1 MKRLSTTLLLAALLF
16 AAPAAV
22 AAEMMADAKGAS
34 ETNYYIKAS
43 SKRQQEALRGRV
55 IDAKGNPVGY
65 ATIVAMAGE
74 EQAGGTTSDEQGNFS
89 LTLPEGDY
97 KLIIDFVGYK
107 TVERTISM
115 PAQAQLGDITLE
127 ESTTAIDEVVVK
139 AQMIRREAD
148 RFVVDVA
155 NSEAAIGKD
164 GTELLR
170 QSPGVWVKD
179 DEISI
184 NGASGTKL
192 YINNREIKMTGEQ
205 LVRYIKGLRAEDIAK
220 IEIVPQTGAD
230 YDADSRGGIIHITLR
245 RRLENGVMGSVSM
258 QTNHG
263 KYMEVYNPSA
273 SVNAHIGKFDLSA
286 SAWYNN
292 THMLAVSKER
302 TSYGNPP
309 TEINA
314 DSDLDYGGNWGGF
327 DLSAVAEINPRHS
340 VGIWGQYFGDNSES
354 YNNSHTSFIS
364 EVIKRNNESVYDG
377 YDTSERFAAAL
388 NYVIKTDTLGSTL
401 KFIVD
406 YNQNA
411 PTKGEDSHAKI
422 NENGIARDSL
432 YNYRNT
438 SLFRIATASVARERT
453 LSSHWKLKYGAKYT
467 YNEINSASQYRYENA
482 GVWVPSVVDDFDIS
496 YAENI
501 GAAYATATM
510 NYGRFS
516 AVVGLRGEYTY
527 TDGGRDSGVSQSY
540 FSLFPNANFSFALDK
555 QGKHSLVAQ
564 YSRNIT
570 RPNFW
575 NLTPNRMQISDYT
588 FQSGNPLL
596 KPQYTDNIS
605 LTGVVAY
612 KYSLTLAMGMNKDYI
627 QRKMEQD
634 PTNPQMMDMTY
645 ENLPTVNF
653 YLASLSL
660 PINLTKWW
668 DWNTNVTGM
677 IIEQRIDANSPV
689 ETNEMAQWNTTMSFK
704 LPKKFFIDVYYQGTT
719 SMKISNIDMKSN
731 HSMTFNFKKLIK
743 DSWTLQCGLQNVM
756 RSRQALTFEG
766 DGFNR
771 FMETWGQGQDFNVR
785 LGVTWNF
792 KSGKQ
797 FRTKSV
803 EKGADTS
810 RM

>member
-1 MKRLSTTLLLAALLF
+1 MKQLSTTLLLAALLLS
-16 AAPAAV
+16 APAAMAADTSAENDSYALSV
-22 AAEMMADAKGAS
+22 A
-34 ETNYYIKAS
+34 
-43 SKRQQEALRGRV
+43 KRSRSQEALRGRV
-55 IDAKGNPVGY
+55 IDSKGAPVGY
-65 ATIVAMAGE
+65 ATIVAMVGD

-89 LTLPEGDY
+89 LLLPAGEY
-97 KLIIDFVGYK
+97 KIIIDFVGFK
-107 TVERTISM
+107 TEERTVTI
-115 PAQAQLGDITLE
+115 PAESSLGNITLA

-155 NSEAAIGKD
+155 NSDAAIGKD

-184 NGASGTKL
+184 NGSAGTKIF
-192 YINNREIKMTGEQ
+192 INNREIKMTGEQ
-205 LVRYIKGLRAEDIAK
+205 LVRYVKSLRAEDIAK
-220 IEIVPQTGAD
+220 IEVVPQTGAD
-230 YDADSRGGIIHITLR
+230 HDADSSGGAIHITLR

-273 SVNAHIGKFDLSA
+273 SINAHVGKFDLSA
-286 SAWYNN
+286 SVAWYN
-292 THMLAVSKER
+292 TTQDAVSVER
-302 TSYGNPP
+302 TSYENLAA
-309 TEINA
+309 ELNS
-314 DSDLDYGGNWGGF
+314 DSKMTYGGDWGGF
-327 DLSAVAEINPRHS
+327 HVSAVAEINPRHS
-340 VGIWGQYFGDNSES
+340 VGLWAQYTGDNSES
-354 YNNSHTSFIS
+354 YNASRTSFLS
-364 EVIKRNNESVYDG
+364 DVIKRNNESVYDG
-377 YDTSERFAAAL
+377 YDTGEHYAAAL

-401 KFIVD
+401 KFIAD
-406 YNQNA
+406 YNQSTPN
-411 PTKGEDSHAKI
+411 KGEDSHAMI
-422 NENGIARDSL
+422 NENGISTDSL

-467 YNEINSASQYRYENA
+467 YNEINSASQYRYLNA
-482 GVWVPSVVDDFDIS
+482 GVWMPSVVDDFDIS

-527 TDGGRDSGVSQSY
+527 SDGRESGVSQKY
-540 FSLFPNANFSFALDK
+540 FSLFPNANLSVALDK
-555 QGKHSLVAQ
+555 SGKHSLVAQ
-564 YSRNIT
+564 YSRNIA
-570 RPNFW
+570 RPSFW
-575 NLTPNRMQISDYT
+575 NLTPNRQQVSDYT

-596 KPQYTDNIS
+596 KPQYTDNI
-605 LTGVVAY
+605 TVTAVVAY
-612 KYSLTLAMGMNKDYI
+612 KYSLTLGMNIRHDAI
-627 QRKMEQD
+627 QRIVLQD
-634 PTNPQMMDMTY
+634 PNNPQMMELTY
-645 ENLPTVNF
+645 KNLPTDNF
-653 YLASLSL
+653 YLASLNL
-660 PINLTKWW
+660 PFNVTKWW
-668 DWNTNVTGM
+668 DWNTNITGL
-677 IIEQRIDANSPV
+677 ISKQRITEDSEFEV
-689 ETNEMAQWNTTMSFK
+689 NEVAQWNTNMTFK
-704 LPKKFFIDVYYQGTT
+704 LPKKFFVDVYYQGMT
-719 SMKISNIDMKSN
+719 SAKVSNIRMKGN
-731 HSMTFNFKKLIK
+731 HSMTFNIKKQIK
-743 DSWTLQCGLQNVM
+743 DSWTLQCGLQNVI

-771 FMETWGQGQDFNVR
+771 FLETWGQGQDFNVR

-803 EKGADTS
+803 EQGADTS

>member
-1 MKRLSTTLLLAALLF
+1 MKQLSTTILLAALLLV
-16 AAPAAV
+16 APAAEAV
-22 AAEMMADAKGAS
+22 AAM
-34 ETNYYIKAS
+34 AS
-43 SKRQQEALRGRV
+43 SISYAEAASRRSRQQEALRGRV
-55 IDAKGNPVGY
+55 IDTQGQPVGY
-65 ATIVAMAGE
+65 ATIVAMTGE
-74 EQAGGTTSDEQGNFS
+74 EQVGGTTSDEQGNFS
-89 LTLPEGDY
+89 LVLPEGEY
-97 KLIIDFVGYK
+97 KIIVDFVGYK
-107 TVERTISM
+107 TVERTISV
-115 PAQAQLGDITLE
+115 PVQAQLGDITLE
-127 ESTTAIDEVVVK
+127 ESATAIDEVVVK
-139 AQMIRREAD
+139 AQMIHREAD
-148 RFVVDVA
+148 RFVVDVS
-155 NSEAAIGKD
+155 NSDAAIGKD
-164 GTELLR
+164 GAELLR

-184 NGASGTKL
+184 NGAAGTKL

-273 SVNAHIGKFDLSA
+273 SINAHIGKFDLSA

-292 THMLAVSKER
+292 TSMLAKSLER
-302 TSYGNPP
+302 TKYGNPP
-309 TEINA
+309 AELNA
-314 DSDLDYGGNWGGF
+314 DSDMDYSGDWGGF

-340 VGIWGQYFGDNSES
+340 VGIWAQYFGDKSES
-354 YNNSHTSFIS
+354 YNTSRTSFIS
-364 EVIKRNNESVYDG
+364 DAIARNNESIYDG

-406 YNQNA
+406 YNQSA
-411 PTKGEDSHAKI
+411 PAKGEDSHAMI
-422 NENGIARDSL
+422 NENGIAKDSL

-438 SLFRIATASVARERT
+438 SLYRIATASVARERT

-527 TDGGRDSGVSQSY
+527 TDGGRESGVSQKY
-540 FSLFPNANFSFALDK
+540 FSLFPNANLSVALDK
-555 QGKHSLVAQ
+555 SGKHSLVAQ

-605 LTGVVAY
+605 FTGVVAY
-612 KYSLTLAMGMNKDYI
+612 KYSLTLGMNITHDAI
-627 QRKMEQD
+627 QRKMVQD
-634 PTNPQMMDMTY
+634 ATNPQMMELTY
-645 ENLPTVNF
+645 ENLPTMNYYF
-653 YLASLSL
+653 ASLSL
-660 PINLTKWW
+660 PFNVTKWW

-677 IIEQRIDANSPV
+677 IVRQRIDADSHI
-689 ETNEMAQWNTTMSFK
+689 EADKMAEWNTTMTFK
-704 LPKKFFIDVYYQGTT
+704 LPKKFYVDVFYMGMTGV
-719 SMKISNIDMKSN
+719 KVSNIDMKSN
-731 HSMTFNFKKLIK
+731 HSMTFNIKKVIK
-743 DSWTLQCGLQNVM
+743 DSWTLQCGLQNVV
-756 RSRQALTFEG
+756 RSRQAFTFEG

-771 FMETWGQGQDFNVR
+771 FMEIWGQGQNFNVR
-785 LGVTWNF
+785 FGVTWNF

-797 FRTKSV
+797 FRSKSV

>member
-1 MKRLSTTLLLAALLF
+1 MKQLSTTLLLAALLLS
-16 AAPAAV
+16 APAATAADTSAENDSYALSV
-22 AAEMMADAKGAS
+22 A
-34 ETNYYIKAS
+34 
-43 SKRQQEALRGRV
+43 KRSRSQEALRGRV
-55 IDAKGNPVGY
+55 IDSKGAPVGY
-65 ATIVAMAGE
+65 ATIVAMVGD

-89 LTLPEGDY
+89 LLLPAGEY
-97 KLIIDFVGYK
+97 KIIIDFVGFK
-107 TVERTISM
+107 TEERTVTI
-115 PAQAQLGDITLE
+115 PAESSLGDITLA

-155 NSEAAIGKD
+155 NSDAAIGKD

-184 NGASGTKL
+184 NGSAGTKIF
-192 YINNREIKMTGEQ
+192 INNREIKMTGEQ
-205 LVRYIKGLRAEDIAK
+205 LVRYVKSLRAEDIAK
-220 IEIVPQTGAD
+220 IEVVPQTGAD
-230 YDADSRGGIIHITLR
+230 HDADSSGGAIHITLR

-273 SVNAHIGKFDLSA
+273 SINAHLGKFDLSA
-286 SAWYNN
+286 SVAWYN
-292 THMLAVSKER
+292 TTQDAVSVER
-302 TSYGNPP
+302 TSYENLAA
-309 TEINA
+309 ELNS
-314 DSDLDYGGNWGGF
+314 DSKMTYGGDWGGF
-327 DLSAVAEINPRHS
+327 DVSAVAEINPRHS
-340 VGIWGQYFGDNSES
+340 VGLWAQYTGDNGES
-354 YNNSHTSFIS
+354 YNASRTSFLS
-364 EVIKRNNESVYDG
+364 DVIKRNNESVYDG
-377 YDTSERFAAAL
+377 YDTGEHYAAAL

-401 KFIVD
+401 KFIAD
-406 YNQNA
+406 YNQSTPN
-411 PTKGEDSHAKI
+411 KGEDSHAMI
-422 NENGIARDSL
+422 NENGISTDSL

-467 YNEINSASQYRYENA
+467 YNEINSASQYRYLNA

-510 NYGRFS
+510 NYGRIS

-527 TDGGRDSGVSQSY
+527 SDARESGVSQNY
-540 FSLFPNANFSFALDK
+540 FSLFPNANLSVALDK
-555 QGKHSLVAQ
+555 SGKHSIVAQ
-564 YSRNIT
+564 YSRNIA
-570 RPNFW
+570 RPSFW
-575 NLTPNRMQISDYT
+575 NLTPNRQQVSDYT

-596 KPQYTDNIS
+596 KPQYTDNI
-605 LTGVVAY
+605 TVTAVVAY
-612 KYSLTLAMGMNKDYI
+612 KYSLTLGMNIRHDAI
-627 QRKMEQD
+627 QRIVLQD
-634 PTNPQMMDMTY
+634 PNNPQMMELTY
-645 ENLPTVNF
+645 KNLPTDNF
-653 YLASLSL
+653 YLASLNL
-660 PINLTKWW
+660 PFNVTKWW
-668 DWNTNVTGM
+668 DWNTNITGL
-677 IIEQRIDANSPV
+677 ISKQRITEDSEFEV
-689 ETNEMAQWNTTMSFK
+689 NEVAQWNTNMTFK
-704 LPKKFFIDVYYQGTT
+704 LPKKFFIDVYYQGMT
-719 SMKISNIDMKSN
+719 SAKVSNIRMKGN
-731 HSMTFNFKKLIK
+731 HSMTFNIKKQIK
-743 DSWTLQCGLQNVM
+743 DSWTLQCGLQNVI

-771 FMETWGQGQDFNVR
+771 FLETWGQGQDFNVR

-803 EKGADTS
+803 EQGADTS

>member
-1 MKRLSTTLLLAALLF
+1 MKQLSTTLLLAALLLS
-16 AAPAAV
+16 APAAMAADVLAENDSYALSV
-22 AAEMMADAKGAS
+22 A
-34 ETNYYIKAS
+34 
-43 SKRQQEALRGRV
+43 KRSRSQEALRGRV
-55 IDAKGNPVGY
+55 IDSKGAPVGY
-65 ATIVAMAGE
+65 ATIVAMVGD

-89 LTLPEGDY
+89 LLLPAGEY
-97 KLIIDFVGYK
+97 KIIIDFVGFK
-107 TVERTISM
+107 TEERTVTI
-115 PAQAQLGDITLE
+115 PAESSLGDITLA

-155 NSEAAIGKD
+155 NSDAAIGKD

-184 NGASGTKL
+184 NGSAGTKIF
-192 YINNREIKMTGEQ
+192 INNREIKMTGEQ
-205 LVRYIKGLRAEDIAK
+205 LVRYVKSLRAEDIAK
-220 IEIVPQTGAD
+220 IEVVPQTGAD
-230 YDADSRGGIIHITLR
+230 HDADASGGAIHITLR

-273 SVNAHIGKFDLSA
+273 SINAHVGKFDLSA
-286 SAWYNN
+286 SVAWYN
-292 THMLAVSKER
+292 TTQDAVSVER
-302 TSYGNPP
+302 TSYENLAA
-309 TEINA
+309 ELNS
-314 DSDLDYGGNWGGF
+314 DSKMTYGGDWGGF
-327 DLSAVAEINPRHS
+327 HVSAVAEINPRHS
-340 VGIWGQYFGDNSES
+340 VGLWAQYTGDNSES
-354 YNNSHTSFIS
+354 YNASRTSFLS
-364 EVIKRNNESVYDG
+364 DVIKRNNESVYDG
-377 YDTSERFAAAL
+377 YDTGERYAAAL

-406 YNQNA
+406 YNQSA
-411 PTKGEDSHAKI
+411 PTKGEDSHAMI
-422 NENGIARDSL
+422 NENGIQTDSL

-467 YNEINSASQYRYENA
+467 YNEINSASQYRYENT
-482 GVWVPSVVDDFDIS
+482 GVWVPSIVDDFDIS

-527 TDGGRDSGVSQSY
+527 SDARESGVSQNY
-540 FSLFPNANFSFALDK
+540 FSLFPNANLSVALDK
-555 QGKHSLVAQ
+555 SGKHSLVAQ
-564 YSRNIT
+564 YSRNIA
-570 RPNFW
+570 RPSFW
-575 NLTPNRMQISDYT
+575 NLTPNRQQISDYT

-596 KPQYTDNIS
+596 KPQYTDNI
-605 LTGVVAY
+605 TVTAVVAY
-612 KYSLTLAMGMNKDYI
+612 KYSLTLGMNIRHDAI
-627 QRKMEQD
+627 QQIVLQD
-634 PTNPQMMDMTY
+634 PNNPQMMELTFK
-645 ENLPTVNF
+645 NLPTDNYYV
-653 YLASLSL
+653 ASLNL
-660 PINLTKWW
+660 PFNVTKWW
-668 DWNTNVTGM
+668 DWNTNITGL
-677 IIEQRIDANSPV
+677 ISKQRITEDSEFEV
-689 ETNEMAQWNTTMSFK
+689 NEVAQWNTNMTFK
-704 LPKKFFIDVYYQGTT
+704 LPKKFFIDVYYQGMT
-719 SMKISNIDMKSN
+719 SAKVSNIRMKGN
-731 HSMTFNFKKLIK
+731 HSMTLNIKKQIK
-743 DSWTLQCGLQNVM
+743 DSWTLQCGLQNVI

-771 FMETWGQGQDFNVR
+771 FLETWGQGQDFNVR

-803 EKGADTS
+803 EQGADTS

>member
-1 MKRLSTTLLLAALLF
+1 MKQLSTLLLAAMLF
-16 AAPAAV
+16 AAPATM
-22 AAEMMADAKGAS
+22 AAETMAENSGYAMAAK
-34 ETNYYIKAS
+34 TT
-43 SKRQQEALRGRV
+43 KRQQEALRGRV
-55 IDAKGNPVGY
+55 IDAKGQPVGY
-65 ATIVAMAGE
+65 ATIVAMTGD
-74 EQAGGTTSDEQGNFS
+74 EQVGGTTSDEQGNFS
-89 LTLPEGDY
+89 LLLPAGEY
-97 KLIIDFVGYK
+97 KIIIDFVGFK
-107 TVERTISM
+107 TEERTVNI
-115 PAQAQLGDITLE
+115 PADAAMGDITLA

-155 NSEAAIGKD
+155 NSDAAIGKD

-184 NGASGTKL
+184 NGSAGTKIF
-192 YINNREIKMTGEQ
+192 INNREIKMTGEQ
-205 LVRYIKGLRAEDIAK
+205 LVRYVKSLRAEDIAK
-220 IEIVPQTGAD
+220 IEVVPQTGAD
-230 YDADSRGGIIHITLR
+230 HDADSSGGAIHITLR

-273 SVNAHIGKFDLSA
+273 SINAHVGKFDLSA
-286 SAWYNN
+286 SVAWYNTTN
-292 THMLAVSKER
+292 DAVSVER
-302 TSYGNPP
+302 TSYENLAA
-309 TEINA
+309 ELSS
-314 DSDLDYGGNWGGF
+314 DSKMTYGGDWGGF
-327 DLSAVAEINPRHS
+327 HVSAVAEINPRHS
-340 VGIWGQYFGDNSES
+340 VGVWAQYTGDNSES
-354 YNNSHTSFIS
+354 YNDSRTSFIS
-364 EVIKRNNESVYDG
+364 DVIKRNNESIYDG
-377 YDTSERFAAAL
+377 NDTGERFAAAL
-388 NYVIKTDTLGSTL
+388 NYVIKTDSLGSTL

-406 YNQNA
+406 YNQSA
-411 PTKGEDSHAKI
+411 PTKGEDSHAMI
-422 NENGIARDSL
+422 NENGIAKDSL

-453 LSSHWKLKYGAKYT
+453 LSNHWKLKYGAKYT

-527 TDGGRDSGVSQSY
+527 TDGGRESGVSQNY
-540 FSLFPNANFSFALDK
+540 FSLFPNANLSVALDK
-555 QGKHSLVAQ
+555 SGKHSLVAQ
-564 YSRNIT
+564 YSRNIA
-570 RPNFW
+570 RPSFW
-575 NLTPNRMQISDYT
+575 NLTPNRQQVSDYT

-596 KPQYTDNIS
+596 KPQYTDNI
-605 LTGVVAY
+605 TVTAVVAY
-612 KYSLTLAMGMNKDYI
+612 KYSLTLGMNIRHDAI
-627 QRKMEQD
+627 QRIVLQD
-634 PTNPQMMDMTY
+634 PNNPQMMELTY
-645 ENLPTVNF
+645 KNLPTDNF
-653 YLASLSL
+653 YLASLNL
-660 PINLTKWW
+660 PFNVTKWW
-668 DWNTNVTGM
+668 DWNTNITGL
-677 IIEQRIDANSPV
+677 ISKQRITEDSEFEV
-689 ETNEMAQWNTTMSFK
+689 NEVAQWNSNMTFK

-719 SMKISNIDMKSN
+719 SAKLSNIRMASY
-731 HSMTFNFKKLIK
+731 HTMTLNIKKQIK
-743 DSWTLQCGLQNVM
+743 DSWTLQCGLQNVI
-756 RSRQALTFEG
+756 RTRQALTFEG

-771 FMETWGQGQDFNVR
+771 FLETWGQGQDFNVR

-803 EKGADTS
+803 EQGADTS

>member
-1 MKRLSTTLLLAALLF
+1 MKQLSTLLLAAMLF
-16 AAPAAV
+16 AAPATMAAEAMAENSGYAV
-22 AAEMMADAKGAS
+22 AAK
-34 ETNYYIKAS
+34 TT
-43 SKRQQEALRGRV
+43 KRQQEALRGRV
-55 IDAKGNPVGY
+55 IDAKGQPVGY
-65 ATIVAMAGE
+65 ATIVAMTGD
-74 EQAGGTTSDEQGNFS
+74 EQVGGTTSDEQGNFS
-89 LTLPEGDY
+89 LLLPAGEY
-97 KLIIDFVGYK
+97 KIIIDFVGYK
-107 TVERTISM
+107 TEERTVNIPTDSAM
-115 PAQAQLGDITLE
+115 GDITLA

-155 NSEAAIGKD
+155 NSDAAIGKD

-184 NGASGTKL
+184 NGSAGTKIF
-192 YINNREIKMTGEQ
+192 INNREIKMTGEQ
-205 LVRYIKGLRAEDIAK
+205 LVRYVKSLRAEDIAK
-220 IEIVPQTGAD
+220 IEVVPQTGAD
-230 YDADSRGGIIHITLR
+230 HDADSSGGAIHITLR

-273 SVNAHIGKFDLSA
+273 SINAHVGKFDLSA

-292 THMLAVSKER
+292 TEQDAVSVER
-302 TSYGNPP
+302 TSYENLAA
-309 TEINA
+309 ELNS
-314 DSDLDYGGNWGGF
+314 DSKMTYGGDWGGF
-327 DLSAVAEINPRHS
+327 HVSAVAEINPRHS
-340 VGIWGQYFGDNSES
+340 VGLWAQYTGDNSES
-354 YNNSHTSFIS
+354 YNDSRTSFIS
-364 EVIKRNNESVYDG
+364 DVIKRNNESIYDG
-377 YDTSERFAAAL
+377 YDTGERYAAAL

-406 YNQNA
+406 YNQSA
-411 PTKGEDSHAKI
+411 PTKGEDSHAMI
-422 NENGIARDSL
+422 NENGIAKDSL

-467 YNEINSASQYRYENA
+467 YNEVNSASQYRYENA
-482 GVWVPSVVDDFDIS
+482 GVWVPSIVDDFDIS

-527 TDGGRDSGVSQSY
+527 TDGGRESGVSQKY
-540 FSLFPNANFSFALDK
+540 FSLFPNANLSFALDK
-555 QGKHSLVAQ
+555 SGKHSLVAQ
-564 YSRNIT
+564 YSRSIA

-575 NLTPNRMQISDYT
+575 NLTPNRQQISDYT

-596 KPQYTDNIS
+596 KPQYTDNI
-605 LTGVVAY
+605 TVTAVVAY
-612 KYSLTLAMGMNKDYI
+612 KYSLTLGMNIRHDAI
-627 QRKMEQD
+627 QRIVLQD
-634 PTNPQMMDMTY
+634 PNNPQMMELTY
-645 ENLPTVNF
+645 KNLPTDNF
-653 YLASLSL
+653 YLASLNL
-660 PINLTKWW
+660 PFNVTKWW
-668 DWNTNVTGM
+668 DWNTNITGL
-677 IIEQRIDANSPV
+677 ISKQRITEDSEFEV
-689 ETNEMAQWNTTMSFK
+689 NEVAQWNSNMTFK

-719 SMKISNIDMKSN
+719 SAKLSNIRMKGN
-731 HSMTFNFKKLIK
+731 HSMTFNIKKQIK
-743 DSWTLQCGLQNVM
+743 DSWTLQCGLQNVI
-756 RSRQALTFEG
+756 RTRQALTFEG

-771 FMETWGQGQDFNVR
+771 FLETWGQGQDFNVR

-803 EKGADTS
+803 EQGADTS

>member
-1 MKRLSTTLLLAALLF
+1 MKQLSTLLLAAMLL
-16 AAPAAV
+16 AAPATMATEAV
-22 AAEMMADAKGAS
+22 AEVSAYE
-34 ETNYYIKAS
+34 KATT
-43 SKRQQEALRGRV
+43 KRQQEALRGRV
-55 IDAKGNPVGY
+55 IDSKGNPVGY
-65 ATIVAMAGE
+65 ATIVAMAGDN
-74 EQAGGTTSDEQGNFS
+74 QAEGTTSDEQGNFS

-107 TVERTISM
+107 TVERTISF
-115 PAQAQLGDITLE
+115 PTQAELGDIILE

-155 NSEAAIGKD
+155 NSETAIGKD

-170 QSPGVWVKD
+170 QSPGVWIKD

-205 LVRYIKGLRAEDIAK
+205 LVRYIKSLRAEDIAK

-273 SVNAHIGKFDLSA
+273 SINAHIGKFDLSA

-292 THMLAVSKER
+292 TSMRAVSEER
-302 TSYGNPP
+302 TSYDNPP
-309 TEINA
+309 TQLNA
-314 DSDLDYGGNWGGF
+314 DSNLDYGGDWGGF

-354 YNNSHTSFIS
+354 CTDSRTSFIS
-364 EVIKRNNESVYDG
+364 DAIKRNNESVYNGFDK
-377 YDTSERFAAAL
+377 DERFAAAL

-406 YNQNA
+406 YNQKTPN
-411 PTKGEDSHAKI
+411 KGEDSHAKI
-422 NENGIARDSL
+422 NENGIVKDSL

-438 SLFRIATASVARERT
+438 SLFRIATAQVARERN

-467 YNEINSASQYRYENA
+467 YNEINSASQYRYEDA
-482 GVWVPSVVDDFDIS
+482 GVWVPSIVDDFDIS

-527 TDGGRDSGVSQSY
+527 TDGGRESGVSQSY

-564 YSRNIT
+564 YSRSIT

-596 KPQYTDNIS
+596 KPQYTDNIN
-605 LTGVVAY
+605 LTAVVAY
-612 KYSLTLAMGMNKDYI
+612 KYSLTLGMGMSNDYI
-627 QRKMEQD
+627 QRKMVPD
-634 PTNPQMMDMTY
+634 ATNPQMMAMTY

-689 ETNEMAQWNTTMSFK
+689 EANEMAQWNTTMAFK

-743 DSWTLQCGLQNVM
+743 DSWTLQCGLQNVI

-766 DGFNR
+766 EGFNR

-797 FRTKSV
+797 FNSKRV
-803 EKGADTS
+803 EQGADTS

>member
-1 MKRLSTTLLLAALLF
+1 MKQLSTTILLAALLF
-16 AAPAAV
+16 AAPAAEAATVNATNGNYAV
-22 AAEMMADAKGAS
+22 AAMKS
-34 ETNYYIKAS
+34 
-43 SKRQQEALRGRV
+43 RQQEALRGRV
-55 IDAKGNPVGY
+55 IDTKGQAVGY
-65 ATIVAMAGE
+65 ATIVALVGE
-74 EQAGGTTSDEQGNFS
+74 EQVGGTTSDEQGNFS

-97 KLIIDFVGYK
+97 KLVIDFVGYK

-115 PAQAQLGDITLE
+115 PEQAQLGDITLE
-127 ESTTAIDEVVVK
+127 EATTAIDEVVVK

-155 NSEAAIGKD
+155 NSDAAIGKD

-184 NGASGTKL
+184 NGSAGTKIF
-192 YINNREIKMTGEQ
+192 INNREIKMTGEQ
-205 LVRYIKGLRAEDIAK
+205 LVRYVKSLRAEDIAK
-220 IEIVPQTGAD
+220 IEVVPQTGAD
-230 YDADSRGGIIHITLR
+230 HDADSSGGAIHITLR

-273 SVNAHIGKFDLSA
+273 SINAHVGKFDLSA

-292 THMLAVSKER
+292 TEMDAVSVER
-302 TSYGNPP
+302 TSYENLAA
-309 TEINA
+309 ELSS
-314 DSDLDYGGNWGGF
+314 DSKMTYGGDWGGF
-327 DLSAVAEINPRHS
+327 DVSAVAEINPRHS
-340 VGIWGQYFGDNSES
+340 VGLWAQYYGDNSES
-354 YNNSHTSFIS
+354 YNDSRTSFLS
-364 EVIKRNNESVYDG
+364 DAIKRNNESIYDG
-377 YDTSERFAAAL
+377 YDTGERFAVAL
-388 NYVIKTDTLGSTL
+388 NYVIKTDSLGSTL
-401 KFIVD
+401 KFIAD
-406 YNQNA
+406 YNQSA
-411 PTKGEDSHAKI
+411 PTKGEDSHAII
-422 NENGIARDSL
+422 NENGIAKDSL

-438 SLFRIATASVARERT
+438 SLYRIATASVARERT

-467 YNEINSASQYRYENA
+467 YNEVNSASQYRYENA
-482 GVWVPSVVDDFDIS
+482 GQWVPSVVDDFDIS

-527 TDGGRDSGVSQSY
+527 TDGGRESGVSQKY

-555 QGKHSLVAQ
+555 SGKHSLVAQ
-564 YSRNIT
+564 YSRSIA

-596 KPQYTDNIS
+596 KPQYTDNI
-605 LTGVVAY
+605 TVTAVVAY
-612 KYSLTLAMGMNKDYI
+612 KYSLTLGMNIRRDVI
-627 QRKMEQD
+627 QRMMVQD
-634 PTNPQMMDMTY
+634 PNNPMMMDLTY
-645 ENLPTVNF
+645 RNLPTENY
-653 YLASLSL
+653 YLASLNL
-660 PINLTKWW
+660 PFNVTKWW
-668 DWNTNVTGM
+668 DWNTNITGL
-677 IIEQRIDANSPV
+677 ISKQRITEDSEFEVNKV
-689 ETNEMAQWNTTMSFK
+689 AQWNSNMTFK
-704 LPKKFFIDVYYQGTT
+704 LPKKFFIDVYYQGVT
-719 SMKISNIDMKSN
+719 SAKVSNIRMDSY
-731 HSMTFNFKKLIK
+731 HTMTLNIKKQIK
-743 DSWTLQCGLQNVM
+743 DSWTLQCGLQNII

-803 EKGADTS
+803 EQGADTS

>member
-1 MKRLSTTLLLAALLF
+1 MKQLSTTILLTALLF
-16 AAPAAV
+16 AAHAAEAATVNATSDNYAV
-22 AAEMMADAKGAS
+22 AAMKS
-34 ETNYYIKAS
+34 
-43 SKRQQEALRGRV
+43 RQQEALRGRV
-55 IDAKGNPVGY
+55 IDTKGQAVGY
-65 ATIVAMAGE
+65 ATIVALVGD
-74 EQAGGTTSDEQGNFS
+74 EQVGGTTSDEQGNFS
-89 LTLPEGDY
+89 LTLPEGEY
-97 KLIIDFVGYK
+97 KLVIDFVGYK

-127 ESTTAIDEVVVK
+127 EATTAIDEVVVK

-155 NSEAAIGKD
+155 NSDAAIGKD
-164 GTELLR
+164 GAELLR

-179 DEISI
+179 DDISI

-192 YINNREIKMTGEQ
+192 FINDREIKMTGEQ
-205 LVRYIKGLRAEDIAK
+205 LVRYVKSLRAEDISK

-230 YDADSRGGIIHITLR
+230 HDADSSGGIIHITLR
-245 RRLENGVMGSVSM
+245 RRLDNGVMGSVSM

-273 SVNAHIGKFDLSA
+273 SINAHVGKFDLSA
-286 SAWYNN
+286 SVAWYN
-292 THMLAVSKER
+292 TTQDAVSVER
-302 TSYGNPP
+302 TSYENLAA
-309 TEINA
+309 ELNS
-314 DSDLDYGGNWGGF
+314 DSKMTYGGDWGGF
-327 DLSAVAEINPRHS
+327 HVSAVAEINPRHS
-340 VGIWGQYFGDNSES
+340 VGLWAQYTGDNSES
-354 YNNSHTSFIS
+354 YNTSRTSFLS
-364 EVIKRNNESVYDG
+364 DVIKRNNESVYDG
-377 YDTSERFAAAL
+377 YDTSERYAAAL

-406 YNQNA
+406 YNQSA
-411 PTKGEDSHAKI
+411 PTKGEDSHAMI
-422 NENGIARDSL
+422 NENGIAKDSL

-438 SLFRIATASVARERT
+438 SLYRIATASVARERT

-467 YNEINSASQYRYENA
+467 YNEVNSASQYRYENA
-482 GVWVPSVVDDFDIS
+482 GVWVPSIVDDFDIS

-527 TDGGRDSGVSQSY
+527 TDGGRESGVSQKY
-540 FSLFPNANFSFALDK
+540 FSLFPNANLSVALDK
-555 QGKHSLVAQ
+555 SGKHSLVAQ
-564 YSRNIT
+564 YSRSIA

-596 KPQYTDNIS
+596 KPQYTDNI
-605 LTGVVAY
+605 TVTAVVAY
-612 KYSLTLAMGMNKDYI
+612 KYSLTLGMNIRHDAI
-627 QRKMEQD
+627 QQIVLQD
-634 PTNPQMMDMTY
+634 PNNPMMMELTCK
-645 ENLPTVNF
+645 NLPTENY
-653 YLASLSL
+653 YLASLNL
-660 PINLTKWW
+660 PFNVTKWW
-668 DWNTNVTGM
+668 DWNTNITGL
-677 IIEQRIDANSPV
+677 ISKQRITEDSPFEV
-689 ETNEMAQWNTTMSFK
+689 NKLAQWNSNMTFK
-704 LPKKFFIDVYYQGTT
+704 LPKKFFIDVYYQGMT
-719 SMKISNIDMKSN
+719 SAKVSNIRMKGN
-731 HSMTFNFKKLIK
+731 HSMTFNIKKQIK
-743 DSWTLQCGLQNVM
+743 DSWTLQCGLQNVI
-756 RSRQALTFEG
+756 RSRQAMTFEG

-803 EKGADTS
+803 EQGADTS

>member
-1 MKRLSTTLLLAALLF
+1 MKQLSTTLLLAAMLLS
-16 AAPAAV
+16 APATMAADVLATNDSYALSV
-22 AAEMMADAKGAS
+22 A
-34 ETNYYIKAS
+34 
-43 SKRQQEALRGRV
+43 KRSRSQEAVRGRV
-55 IDAKGNPVGY
+55 IDSKGQVIGY
-65 ATIVAMAGE
+65 ATIVAMVGD

-89 LTLPEGDY
+89 LLLPAGEY
-97 KLIIDFVGYK
+97 KIIIDFVGYK
-107 TVERTISM
+107 TEERTVTL
-115 PAQAQLGDITLE
+115 PAENSLGDITLT

-155 NSEAAIGKD
+155 NSDAAIGKD

-192 YINNREIKMTGEQ
+192 FINNREIKMTGEQ

-220 IEIVPQTGAD
+220 IEVVPQTGAD
-230 YDADSRGGIIHITLR
+230 HDADSSGGAIHITLR

-273 SVNAHIGKFDLSA
+273 SINAHVGKFDLSA

-292 THMLAVSKER
+292 THMEAVSEER
-302 TSYGNPP
+302 TSYKNLAA
-309 TEINA
+309 ELNS
-314 DSDLDYGGNWGGF
+314 DSEMDYGGGWGGF
-327 DLSAVAEINPRHS
+327 DVSAVAEINPRHS
-340 VGIWGQYFGDNSES
+340 VGVWAQYFGDNSES
-354 YNNSHTSFIS
+354 YNDSRTSYIS
-364 EVIKRNNESVYDG
+364 DVIKRNNESVYDG

-406 YNQNA
+406 YNQSA

-422 NENGIARDSL
+422 TENGIPTDSL

-453 LSSHWKLKYGAKYT
+453 LSSHWTLKYGAKYT
-467 YNEINSASQYRYENA
+467 YNEINSASQYRYLKDN
-482 GVWVPSVVDDFDIS
+482 VWVPSVVDDFDIS

-527 TDGGRDSGVSQSY
+527 TDGGRDSGVSQKY

-564 YSRNIT
+564 YSRSIA

-596 KPQYTDNIS
+596 KPQYTDNI
-605 LTGVVAY
+605 TITAVVAY
-612 KYSLTLAMGMNKDYI
+612 KYSLTLGMNIRHDVI
-627 QRKMEQD
+627 QRMMVQD
-634 PTNPQMMDMTY
+634 TNNPMMMNLTY
-645 ENLPTVNF
+645 ENLPTENYYV
-653 YLASLSL
+653 ASLNL
-660 PINLTKWW
+660 PFNVTKWW
-668 DWNTNVTGM
+668 DWNTNITGL
-677 IIEQRIDANSPV
+677 ISKQRITEDSPFEV
-689 ETNEMAQWNTTMSFK
+689 NEVAQWNTNMTFK
-704 LPKKFFIDVYYQGTT
+704 LPKKFFIDVYYQGMT
-719 SMKISNIDMKSN
+719 SAKVSNIRMKGN
-731 HSMTFNFKKLIK
+731 HSMTFNIKKQIK
-743 DSWTLQCGLQNVM
+743 DSWTLQCGLQNII

-766 DGFNR
+766 DGFTR

-803 EKGADTS
+803 EQGADTS

>member
-1 MKRLSTTLLLAALLF
+1 MKQLSTTLLLAALLLS
-16 AAPAAV
+16 APAAMAADTSAENDSYALSV
-22 AAEMMADAKGAS
+22 A
-34 ETNYYIKAS
+34 
-43 SKRQQEALRGRV
+43 KRSRSQEALRGRV
-55 IDAKGNPVGY
+55 IDSKGAPVGY
-65 ATIVAMAGE
+65 ATIVAMVGD

-89 LTLPEGDY
+89 LLLPAGEY
-97 KLIIDFVGYK
+97 KIIIDFVGFK
-107 TVERTISM
+107 TEERTVTI
-115 PAQAQLGDITLE
+115 PAESSLGDITLA

-155 NSEAAIGKD
+155 NSDAAIGKD

-184 NGASGTKL
+184 NGSAGTKIF
-192 YINNREIKMTGEQ
+192 INNREIKMTGEQ
-205 LVRYIKGLRAEDIAK
+205 LVRYVKSLRAEDIAK
-220 IEIVPQTGAD
+220 IEVVPQTGAD
-230 YDADSRGGIIHITLR
+230 HDADSSGGAIHITLR

-273 SVNAHIGKFDLSA
+273 SINAHLGKFDLSA
-286 SAWYNN
+286 SVAWYNTTN
-292 THMLAVSKER
+292 DAVSVER
-302 TSYGNPP
+302 TSYENLAA
-309 TEINA
+309 ELNS
-314 DSDLDYGGNWGGF
+314 DSKMTYGGDWGGF
-327 DLSAVAEINPRHS
+327 HVSAVAEINPRHS
-340 VGIWGQYFGDNSES
+340 VGLWAQYTGDNSES
-354 YNNSHTSFIS
+354 YNASRTSFLS
-364 EVIKRNNESVYDG
+364 DVIKRNNESVYDG
-377 YDTSERFAAAL
+377 YDTGEHYAAAL

-401 KFIVD
+401 KFIAD
-406 YNQNA
+406 YNQSTPN
-411 PTKGEDSHAKI
+411 KGEDSHAMI
-422 NENGIARDSL
+422 NENGIQTDSL

-467 YNEINSASQYRYENA
+467 YNEINSASQYRYLNA

-527 TDGGRDSGVSQSY
+527 SDARESGVSQNY
-540 FSLFPNANFSFALDK
+540 FSLFPNANLSVALDK
-555 QGKHSLVAQ
+555 SGKHSLVAQ
-564 YSRNIT
+564 YSRNIA
-570 RPNFW
+570 RPSFW
-575 NLTPNRMQISDYT
+575 NLTPNRQQVSDYT

-596 KPQYTDNIS
+596 KPQYTDNI
-605 LTGVVAY
+605 TVTAVVAY
-612 KYSLTLAMGMNKDYI
+612 KYSLTLGMNIRHDAI
-627 QRKMEQD
+627 QRIVLQD
-634 PTNPQMMDMTY
+634 PNNPQMMELTY
-645 ENLPTVNF
+645 KNLPTDNY
-653 YLASLSL
+653 YLASLNL
-660 PINLTKWW
+660 PFNVTKWW
-668 DWNTNVTGM
+668 DWNTNITGL
-677 IIEQRIDANSPV
+677 ISKQRITENSEFEV
-689 ETNEMAQWNTTMSFK
+689 NEVAQWNTNMTFK
-704 LPKKFFIDVYYQGTT
+704 LPKKFFIDVYYQGMT
-719 SMKISNIDMKSN
+719 SAKVSNIRMKGN
-731 HSMTFNFKKLIK
+731 HSMTFNIKKQIK
-743 DSWTLQCGLQNVM
+743 DSWTLQCGLQNVI

-771 FMETWGQGQDFNVR
+771 FLETWGQGQDFNVR

-803 EKGADTS
+803 EQGADTS

>member
-1 MKRLSTTLLLAALLF
+1 MKQLSTLLLAAMLF
-16 AAPAAV
+16 AAPATMAAEAMAENSGYAV
-22 AAEMMADAKGAS
+22 AAK
-34 ETNYYIKAS
+34 TT
-43 SKRQQEALRGRV
+43 KRQQETLRGRV
-55 IDAKGNPVGY
+55 IDAKGQPVGY
-65 ATIVAMAGE
+65 ATIVAMVGD
-74 EQAGGTTSDEQGNFS
+74 EQVGGTTSDEQGNFS
-89 LTLPEGDY
+89 IALPAGEY
-97 KLIIDFVGYK
+97 KIIIDFVGYK
-107 TVERTISM
+107 TEERTVNIPTDSAM
-115 PAQAQLGDITLE
+115 GDITLA

-155 NSEAAIGKD
+155 NSDAAIGKD

-184 NGASGTKL
+184 NGSAGTKIF
-192 YINNREIKMTGEQ
+192 INNREIKMTGEQ
-205 LVRYIKGLRAEDIAK
+205 LVRYVKSLRAEDIAK
-220 IEIVPQTGAD
+220 IEVVPQTGAD
-230 YDADSRGGIIHITLR
+230 HDADSSGGAIHITLR

-273 SVNAHIGKFDLSA
+273 SINAHVGKFDLSA
-286 SAWYNN
+286 SAAWYNTTN
-292 THMLAVSKER
+292 DAVSVER
-302 TSYGNPP
+302 TSYENLAA
-309 TEINA
+309 ELNS
-314 DSDLDYGGNWGGF
+314 DSKMTYGGDWGGF
-327 DLSAVAEINPRHS
+327 HVSAVAEINPRHS
-340 VGIWGQYFGDNSES
+340 VGLWAQYTVDNSES
-354 YNNSHTSFIS
+354 YNTSRTSFLS
-364 EVIKRNNESVYDG
+364 DVIKRNNESVYDG
-377 YDTSERFAAAL
+377 YDTGEHYAAAL

-406 YNQNA
+406 YNQSV
-411 PTKGEDSHAKI
+411 PTKGEDSHAMI
-422 NENGIARDSL
+422 NENGIAKDSL

-453 LSSHWKLKYGAKYT
+453 LSNHWKLKYGAKYT

-527 TDGGRDSGVSQSY
+527 TDGGRDSGVSQKY
-540 FSLFPNANFSFALDK
+540 FSLFPNANLSFALDK
-555 QGKHSLVAQ
+555 SGKHSIVAQ
-564 YSRNIT
+564 YSRSIA

-575 NLTPNRMQISDYT
+575 NLTPNRQQISDYT

-596 KPQYTDNIS
+596 KPQYTDNI
-605 LTGVVAY
+605 TVTAVVAY
-612 KYSLTLAMGMNKDYI
+612 KYSLTLGMNIRHDAI
-627 QRKMEQD
+627 QRIVLQD
-634 PTNPQMMDMTY
+634 PNNPQMMELTY
-645 ENLPTVNF
+645 KNLPTNNF
-653 YLASLSL
+653 YLASLNL
-660 PINLTKWW
+660 PFNVTKWW
-668 DWNTNVTGM
+668 DWNTNITGL
-677 IIEQRIDANSPV
+677 ISKQRITEDSEFEV
-689 ETNEMAQWNTTMSFK
+689 NEVAQWNSNMTFK

-719 SMKISNIDMKSN
+719 SAKVSNIRMDSY
-731 HSMTFNFKKLIK
+731 HTMTLNIKKQIK
-743 DSWTLQCGLQNVM
+743 DSWTLQCGLQNVI

-771 FMETWGQGQDFNVR
+771 FLETWGQGQDFNVR

-803 EKGADTS
+803 EQGADTS

>member
-1 MKRLSTTLLLAALLF
+1 MKQLSTLLLAAMLF
-16 AAPAAV
+16 AAPATMTAEAMAENSGYAM
-22 AAEMMADAKGAS
+22 AAK
-34 ETNYYIKAS
+34 TT
-43 SKRQQEALRGRV
+43 KRQQEALRGRV
-55 IDAKGNPVGY
+55 IDAKGQPVGY
-65 ATIVAMAGE
+65 ATIVAMVGD
-74 EQAGGTTSDEQGNFS
+74 EQVGGTTSDEQGNFS
-89 LTLPEGDY
+89 LLLPAGEY
-97 KLIIDFVGYK
+97 KIIIDFVGYK
-107 TVERTISM
+107 TEERTVNIPTDSAM
-115 PAQAQLGDITLE
+115 GDITLA

-155 NSEAAIGKD
+155 NSDAAIGKD

-184 NGASGTKL
+184 NGSAGTKIF
-192 YINNREIKMTGEQ
+192 INNREIKMTGEQ
-205 LVRYIKGLRAEDIAK
+205 LVRYVKSLRAEDIAK
-220 IEIVPQTGAD
+220 IEVVPQTGAD
-230 YDADSRGGIIHITLR
+230 HDADSSGGAIHITLR

-273 SVNAHIGKFDLSA
+273 SINAHVGKFDLSA

-292 THMLAVSKER
+292 TETDAVSVER
-302 TSYGNPP
+302 TSYENLAA
-309 TEINA
+309 ELNS
-314 DSDLDYGGNWGGF
+314 DSKMTYGGDWGGF
-327 DLSAVAEINPRHS
+327 DVSAVAEINPRHS
-340 VGIWGQYFGDNSES
+340 VGVWAQYTGDNSES
-354 YNNSHTSFIS
+354 YNDSRTSFIS
-364 EVIKRNNESVYDG
+364 DAIKRNNESIYDG
-377 YDTSERFAAAL
+377 YDTSERYAAAF
-388 NYVIKTDTLGSTL
+388 NYVIKTDSLGSTL
-401 KFIVD
+401 KFIAD
-406 YNQNA
+406 YNQSV
-411 PTKGEDSHAKI
+411 PTKGEDSHAMI
-422 NENGIARDSL
+422 NENGIAKDSL

-453 LSSHWKLKYGAKYT
+453 LSNHWKLKYGAKYT

-482 GVWVPSVVDDFDIS
+482 GVWVPSIVDDFDIS

-527 TDGGRDSGVSQSY
+527 TDGGRDSGVSQKY
-540 FSLFPNANFSFALDK
+540 FSLFPNANLSVALDK
-555 QGKHSLVAQ
+555 SGKHSLVAQ
-564 YSRNIT
+564 YSRSIA

-575 NLTPNRMQISDYT
+575 NLTPNRQQISDYT

-596 KPQYTDNIS
+596 KPQYTDNI
-605 LTGVVAY
+605 TVTAVVAY
-612 KYSLTLAMGMNKDYI
+612 KYSLTLGMNIRHDAI
-627 QRKMEQD
+627 QQIVLQD
-634 PTNPQMMDMTY
+634 PNNPQMMELTY
-645 ENLPTVNF
+645 KNLPTDNF
-653 YLASLSL
+653 YLASLNL
-660 PINLTKWW
+660 PFNVTKWW
-668 DWNTNVTGM
+668 DWNTNITGL
-677 IIEQRIDANSPV
+677 ISKQRITEDSEFEV
-689 ETNEMAQWNTTMSFK
+689 NEVAQWNTNMTFK
-704 LPKKFFIDVYYQGTT
+704 LPKKFFIDVYYQGMT
-719 SMKISNIDMKSN
+719 SAKVSNIRMKGN
-731 HSMTFNFKKLIK
+731 HSMTFNIKKQIK
-743 DSWTLQCGLQNVM
+743 DSWTLQCGLQNVI

-771 FMETWGQGQDFNVR
+771 FLETWGQGQDFNVR

-803 EKGADTS
+803 EQGADTS

>member
-1 MKRLSTTLLLAALLF
+1 MKQLSTLLLAAMLF
-16 AAPAAV
+16 AAPATM
-22 AAEMMADAKGAS
+22 AAEAMAENSGYAMAAK
-34 ETNYYIKAS
+34 TT
-43 SKRQQEALRGRV
+43 KRQQEALRGRV
-55 IDAKGNPVGY
+55 IDQKGNPVGY
-65 ATIVAMAGE
+65 ATIVALVGD
-74 EQAGGTTSDEQGNFS
+74 EQVGGTTSDEQGNFS
-89 LTLPEGDY
+89 LTLPAGEY
-97 KLIIDFVGYK
+97 KIIIDFVGYK
-107 TVERTISM
+107 TEERTVNIPTDSAM
-115 PAQAQLGDITLE
+115 GDITLA

-155 NSEAAIGKD
+155 NSDAAIGKD

-184 NGASGTKL
+184 NGSAGTKIF
-192 YINNREIKMTGEQ
+192 INNREIKMTGEQ
-205 LVRYIKGLRAEDIAK
+205 LVRYVKSLRAEDIAK
-220 IEIVPQTGAD
+220 IEVVPQTGAD
-230 YDADSRGGIIHITLR
+230 HDADASGGAIHITLR

-273 SVNAHIGKFDLSA
+273 SINAHVGKFDISA

-292 THMLAVSKER
+292 TEMDAVSVER
-302 TSYGNPP
+302 TSYENLAA
-309 TEINA
+309 ELNS
-314 DSDLDYGGNWGGF
+314 DSKMTYGGDWGGF
-327 DLSAVAEINPRHS
+327 DVSAVAEINPRHS
-340 VGIWGQYFGDNSES
+340 VGLWAQYFGDNSES
-354 YNNSHTSFIS
+354 YNTSRTSFLS
-364 EVIKRNNESVYDG
+364 DVIKRNNESVYDG
-377 YDTSERFAAAL
+377 YDTSKRFAAAL
-388 NYVIKTDTLGSTL
+388 NYVIKTDSLGSTL

-406 YNQNA
+406 YNQSA
-411 PTKGEDSHAKI
+411 PTKGEDSHAMI
-422 NENGIARDSL
+422 NENGIAKDSL

-527 TDGGRDSGVSQSY
+527 TDGGRESGVSQKY
-540 FSLFPNANFSFALDK
+540 FSLFPNANLSVALDK
-555 QGKHSLVAQ
+555 SGKHSLVAQ
-564 YSRNIT
+564 YSRNIA
-570 RPNFW
+570 RPSFW
-575 NLTPNRMQISDYT
+575 NLTPNRQQVSDYT

-596 KPQYTDNIS
+596 KPQYTDNI
-605 LTGVVAY
+605 TVTAVVAY
-612 KYSLTLAMGMNKDYI
+612 KYSLTLGMNIRHDAI
-627 QRKMEQD
+627 QRIVLQD
-634 PTNPQMMDMTY
+634 PNNPQMMELTY
-645 ENLPTVNF
+645 KNLPTDNF
-653 YLASLSL
+653 YLASLNL
-660 PINLTKWW
+660 PFNVTKWW
-668 DWNTNVTGM
+668 DWNTNITGL
-677 IIEQRIDANSPV
+677 ISKQRITEDSEFEV
-689 ETNEMAQWNTTMSFK
+689 NEVAQWNTNMTFK
-704 LPKKFFIDVYYQGTT
+704 LPKKFFIDVYYQGMT
-719 SMKISNIDMKSN
+719 SAKVSNIRMKGN
-731 HSMTFNFKKLIK
+731 HSMTFNIKKQIK
-743 DSWTLQCGLQNVM
+743 DSWTLQCGLQNVI
-756 RSRQALTFEG
+756 RTRQALTFEG

-771 FMETWGQGQDFNVR
+771 FLETWGQGQDFNVR

-803 EKGADTS
+803 EQGADTS

>member
-1 MKRLSTTLLLAALLF
+1 MKQLSTTLLLAALLLS
-16 AAPAAV
+16 APAAMAADVLAENDSYALSV
-22 AAEMMADAKGAS
+22 A
-34 ETNYYIKAS
+34 
-43 SKRQQEALRGRV
+43 KRSRSQEALRGRV
-55 IDAKGNPVGY
+55 IDSKGAPVGY
-65 ATIVAMAGE
+65 ATIVAMVGD

-89 LTLPEGDY
+89 LLLPAGEY
-97 KLIIDFVGYK
+97 KIIIDFVGFK
-107 TVERTISM
+107 TEERTVTL
-115 PAQAQLGDITLE
+115 PAENLLGDITLA

-155 NSEAAIGKD
+155 NSDAAIGKD

-184 NGASGTKL
+184 NGSAGTKIF
-192 YINNREIKMTGEQ
+192 INNREIKMTGEQ
-205 LVRYIKGLRAEDIAK
+205 LVRYVKSLRAEDIAK
-220 IEIVPQTGAD
+220 IEVVPQTGAD
-230 YDADSRGGIIHITLR
+230 HDADSSGGAIHITLR

-273 SVNAHIGKFDLSA
+273 SINAHVGKFDLSA
-286 SAWYNN
+286 SVAWYNTTN
-292 THMLAVSKER
+292 DAVSVER
-302 TSYGNPP
+302 TSYENLAA
-309 TEINA
+309 ELSS
-314 DSDLDYGGNWGGF
+314 DSKMTYGGDWGGF
-327 DLSAVAEINPRHS
+327 HVSAVAEINPRHS
-340 VGIWGQYFGDNSES
+340 VGLWAQYTGDNSES
-354 YNNSHTSFIS
+354 YNTSRTSFLS
-364 EVIKRNNESVYDG
+364 DVIKRNNESVYDG
-377 YDTSERFAAAL
+377 YDTGEHYAAAL

-406 YNQNA
+406 YNQSA
-411 PTKGEDSHAKI
+411 PTKGEDSHAMI
-422 NENGIARDSL
+422 NENGIQTDSL

-467 YNEINSASQYRYENA
+467 YNEINSASQYRYLNA
-482 GVWVPSVVDDFDIS
+482 GVWMPSVVDDFDIS

-510 NYGRFS
+510 NYGRIS

-527 TDGGRDSGVSQSY
+527 SDARESGVSQNY
-540 FSLFPNANFSFALDK
+540 FSLFPNANLSVALDK
-555 QGKHSLVAQ
+555 SGKHSLVAQ
-564 YSRNIT
+564 YSRNIA
-570 RPNFW
+570 RPSFW
-575 NLTPNRMQISDYT
+575 NLTPNRQQVSDYT

-596 KPQYTDNIS
+596 KPQYTDNI
-605 LTGVVAY
+605 TVTAVVAY
-612 KYSLTLAMGMNKDYI
+612 KYSLTLGMNIRHDAI
-627 QRKMEQD
+627 QRIVLQD
-634 PTNPQMMDMTY
+634 PNNPQMMELTY
-645 ENLPTVNF
+645 KNLPTDNF
-653 YLASLSL
+653 YLASLNL
-660 PINLTKWW
+660 PFNVTKWW
-668 DWNTNVTGM
+668 DWNTNITGL
-677 IIEQRIDANSPV
+677 ISKQRITEDSEFEV
-689 ETNEMAQWNTTMSFK
+689 NEVAQWNTNMTFK
-704 LPKKFFIDVYYQGTT
+704 LPKKFFVDVYYQGMT
-719 SMKISNIDMKSN
+719 SAKVSNIRMKGN
-731 HSMTFNFKKLIK
+731 HSMTFNIKKQIK
-743 DSWTLQCGLQNVM
+743 DSWTLQCGLQNVI

-771 FMETWGQGQDFNVR
+771 FLETWGQGQDFNVR

-803 EKGADTS
+803 EQGADTS

>member
-1 MKRLSTTLLLAALLF
+1 MKQLSTLLLAAMLF
-16 AAPAAV
+16 AAPATM
-22 AAEMMADAKGAS
+22 AAEAMAENSGYAMAAK
-34 ETNYYIKAS
+34 TT
-43 SKRQQEALRGRV
+43 KRQQETLRGRV
-55 IDAKGNPVGY
+55 IDAKGQPVGY
-65 ATIVAMAGE
+65 ATIVAMTGD
-74 EQAGGTTSDEQGNFS
+74 EQVGGTTSDEQGNFS
-89 LTLPEGDY
+89 LTLPAGEY
-97 KLIIDFVGYK
+97 KIIIDFVGYK
-107 TVERTISM
+107 TEERTVNIPTDTAM
-115 PAQAQLGDITLE
+115 GDITLA

-155 NSEAAIGKD
+155 NSDAAIGKD

-184 NGASGTKL
+184 NGSAGTKIF
-192 YINNREIKMTGEQ
+192 INNREIKMTGEQ
-205 LVRYIKGLRAEDIAK
+205 LVRYVKSLRAEDIAK
-220 IEIVPQTGAD
+220 IEVVPQTGAD
-230 YDADSRGGIIHITLR
+230 HDADSSGGAIHITLR

-273 SVNAHIGKFDLSA
+273 SINAHVGKFDISA

-292 THMLAVSKER
+292 TEMDAVSVER
-302 TSYGNPP
+302 TSYENLAA
-309 TEINA
+309 ELNS
-314 DSDLDYGGNWGGF
+314 DSKMTYGGDWGGF
-327 DLSAVAEINPRHS
+327 DVSAVAEINPRHS
-340 VGIWGQYFGDNSES
+340 VGVWAQYYGDNSES
-354 YNNSHTSFIS
+354 YNDSRTSFLS
-364 EVIKRNNESVYDG
+364 DVIKRNNESVYDG
-377 YDTSERFAAAL
+377 YDTSERYAAAL
-388 NYVIKTDTLGSTL
+388 NYVIKTDSLGSTL

-406 YNQNA
+406 YNQSA
-411 PTKGEDSHAKI
+411 PTKGEDSHAMI
-422 NENGIARDSL
+422 NENGIAKDSL

-482 GVWVPSVVDDFDIS
+482 GVWVPSIVDDFDIS

-527 TDGGRDSGVSQSY
+527 TDGGRESGVSQKY
-540 FSLFPNANFSFALDK
+540 FSLFPNANLSFALDK
-555 QGKHSLVAQ
+555 SGKHSLVAQ
-564 YSRNIT
+564 YSRSIA

-575 NLTPNRMQISDYT
+575 NLTPNRQQISDYT

-596 KPQYTDNIS
+596 KPQYTDNI
-605 LTGVVAY
+605 TVTAVVAY
-612 KYSLTLAMGMNKDYI
+612 KYSLTLGMNIRHDAI
-627 QRKMEQD
+627 QQIVLQD
-634 PTNPQMMDMTY
+634 PNNPQMMELTY
-645 ENLPTVNF
+645 KNLPTNNF
-653 YLASLSL
+653 YLASLNL
-660 PINLTKWW
+660 PFNVTKWW
-668 DWNTNVTGM
+668 DWNTNITGL
-677 IIEQRIDANSPV
+677 ISKQRITEDSEFEV
-689 ETNEMAQWNTTMSFK
+689 NEVAQWNSNMTFK

-719 SMKISNIDMKSN
+719 SAKLSNIRMKGN
-731 HSMTFNFKKLIK
+731 HSMTFNIKKQIK
-743 DSWTLQCGLQNVM
+743 DSWTLQCGLQNII

-803 EKGADTS
+803 EQGADTS

>member
-1 MKRLSTTLLLAALLF
+1 MKQLSTLLLAAMLF
-16 AAPAAV
+16 AVPATM
-22 AAEMMADAKGAS
+22 AAETMAENSGYAMAAK
-34 ETNYYIKAS
+34 TT
-43 SKRQQEALRGRV
+43 KRQQEALRGRV

-65 ATIVAMAGE
+65 ATIVAMVGD
-74 EQAGGTTSDEQGNFS
+74 EQVGGTTSDEQGNFS
-89 LTLPEGDY
+89 LTLPAGEY
-97 KLIIDFVGYK
+97 KIIIDFVGFK
-107 TVERTISM
+107 TEERTVNIPTDSAM
-115 PAQAQLGDITLE
+115 GDITLAE
-127 ESTTAIDEVVVK
+127 ATTAIDEVVVK

-155 NSEAAIGKD
+155 NSDAAIGKD

-184 NGASGTKL
+184 NGSAGTKIF
-192 YINNREIKMTGEQ
+192 INNREIKMTGEQ
-205 LVRYIKGLRAEDIAK
+205 LVRYVKSLRAEDIAK
-220 IEIVPQTGAD
+220 IEVVPQTGAD
-230 YDADSRGGIIHITLR
+230 HDADASGGAIHITLR

-273 SVNAHIGKFDLSA
+273 SINAHVGKFDLSA
-286 SAWYNN
+286 SVAWYN
-292 THMLAVSKER
+292 TTTDAVSVER
-302 TSYGNPP
+302 TSYENLAA
-309 TEINA
+309 ELNS
-314 DSDLDYGGNWGGF
+314 DSKMTYGGDWGGF
-327 DLSAVAEINPRHS
+327 HVSAVAEINPRHS
-340 VGIWGQYFGDNSES
+340 VGVWAQYTGDNSES
-354 YNNSHTSFIS
+354 YNDSRTSFIS
-364 EVIKRNNESVYDG
+364 DAIKRNNKSIYDG

-406 YNQNA
+406 YNQSA
-411 PTKGEDSHAKI
+411 PTKGEDSHAMI
-422 NENGIARDSL
+422 NENGIAKDSL

-467 YNEINSASQYRYENA
+467 YNEINSASQYRYLNA
-482 GVWVPSVVDDFDIS
+482 GVWMPSVVDDFDIS

-527 TDGGRDSGVSQSY
+527 TDGGRDSGVSQNY
-540 FSLFPNANFSFALDK
+540 FSLFPNANLSFALDK
-555 QGKHSLVAQ
+555 SGKHSLVAQ
-564 YSRNIT
+564 YSRSIA
-570 RPNFW
+570 RPSFW
-575 NLTPNRMQISDYT
+575 NLTPNRQQISDYT

-596 KPQYTDNIS
+596 KPQYSDKITV
-605 LTGVVAY
+605 TAVVAY
-612 KYSLTLAMGMNKDYI
+612 KYSLTLGMDIRHDAI
-627 QRKMEQD
+627 QQIVLQD
-634 PTNPQMMDMTY
+634 PNNPQMMELTY
-645 ENLPTVNF
+645 KNLPTNNF
-653 YLASLSL
+653 YLASLNL
-660 PINLTKWW
+660 PFNVTKWW
-668 DWNTNVTGM
+668 DWNTNITGL
-677 IIEQRIDANSPV
+677 ISKQRITEDSEFEV
-689 ETNEMAQWNTTMSFK
+689 NEVAQWNSNMTFK

-719 SMKISNIDMKSN
+719 SAKLSNIRMKGN
-731 HSMTFNFKKLIK
+731 HSMTFNIKKQIK
-743 DSWTLQCGLQNVM
+743 DSWTLQCGLQNVI
-756 RSRQALTFEG
+756 RTRQALTFEG

-771 FMETWGQGQDFNVR
+771 FLETWGQGQDFNVR

-803 EKGADTS
+803 EQGADTS

>member
-1 MKRLSTTLLLAALLF
+1 MKQLSTLLLAAMLL
-16 AAPAAV
+16 AAPATMAANTV
-22 AAEMMADAKGAS
+22 AEVSAYE
-34 ETNYYIKAS
+34 KATT
-43 SKRQQEALRGRV
+43 KRSQEALRGRV
-55 IDAKGNPVGY
+55 IDAKGQAVGY
-65 ATIVAMAGE
+65 ATIVAMVGDK
-74 EQAGGTTSDEQGNFS
+74 QAGGTTSDEQGNFS
-89 LTLPEGDY
+89 LLLPAGEY
-97 KLIIDFVGYK
+97 KIIIDFVGYK
-107 TVERTISM
+107 TEERTVNI
-115 PAQAQLGDITLE
+115 PADAAMGDITLA

-155 NSEAAIGKD
+155 NSDAAIGKD

-184 NGASGTKL
+184 NGASGTKIF
-192 YINNREIKMTGEQ
+192 INNREIKMTGEQ
-205 LVRYIKGLRAEDIAK
+205 LVRYIKSLRAEDIAK
-220 IEIVPQTGAD
+220 IEVVPQTGAD
-230 YDADSRGGIIHITLR
+230 HDADSSGGAIHITLR

-273 SVNAHIGKFDLSA
+273 SINAHVGKFDLSA
-286 SAWYNN
+286 SVAWYNTTN
-292 THMLAVSKER
+292 DAVSVER
-302 TSYGNPP
+302 TSYENLAA
-309 TEINA
+309 ELNS
-314 DSDLDYGGNWGGF
+314 DSKMTYGGDWGGF
-327 DLSAVAEINPRHS
+327 HVSAVAEINPRHS
-340 VGIWGQYFGDNSES
+340 VGVWAQYTGDNSES
-354 YNNSHTSFIS
+354 YNDSRTSYIS
-364 EVIKRNNESVYDG
+364 DVIKRNNESIYDG
-377 YDTSERFAAAL
+377 YDTSERYAAAL

-406 YNQNA
+406 YNQSA
-411 PTKGEDSHAKI
+411 PTKGEDSHAMI
-422 NENGIARDSL
+422 NENGIQTDSL
-432 YNYRNT
+432 YNYRST

-453 LSSHWKLKYGAKYT
+453 LSSHWKLRYGAKYT
-467 YNEINSASQYRYENA
+467 YNEINSAAQYRYENA
-482 GVWVPSVVDDFDIS
+482 GVWVPSIVDDFDIS

-510 NYGRFS
+510 NYGRVS
-516 AVVGLRGEYTY
+516 AVIGLRGEYTY
-527 TDGGRDSGVSQSY
+527 TDGKESGVSQKY
-540 FSLFPNANFSFALDK
+540 LSLFPNANVSFALDK
-555 QGKHSLVAQ
+555 SGKHSLVAQ

-596 KPQYTDNIS
+596 KPQYTDNI
-605 LTGVVAY
+605 TVTAVVAY
-612 KYSLTLAMGMNKDYI
+612 KYSLTLGMNIRRDVI
-627 QRKMEQD
+627 QRMMIQD
-634 PTNPQMMDMTY
+634 PNNPMMMELTY
-645 ENLPTVNF
+645 KNLPTENYYV
-653 YLASLSL
+653 ASLNL
-660 PINLTKWW
+660 PFNVTKWW
-668 DWNTNVTGM
+668 DWNTNITGL
-677 IIEQRIDANSPV
+677 ISKQRITEDSEFEV
-689 ETNEMAQWNTTMSFK
+689 NEVAQWNTNMTFK
-704 LPKKFFIDVYYQGTT
+704 LPKKFFIDVYYQGMT
-719 SMKISNIDMKSN
+719 SAKVSNIRMKGN
-731 HSMTFNFKKLIK
+731 HSMTFNIKKQIK
-743 DSWTLQCGLQNVM
+743 DSWTLQCGLQNVI

-803 EKGADTS
+803 EQGADTS